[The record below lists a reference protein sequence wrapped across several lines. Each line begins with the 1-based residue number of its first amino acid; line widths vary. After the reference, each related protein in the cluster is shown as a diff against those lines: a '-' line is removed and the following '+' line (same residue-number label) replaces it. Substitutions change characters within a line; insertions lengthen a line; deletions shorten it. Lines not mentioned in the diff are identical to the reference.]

1 MAIEVISDDPK
12 APFGLDGNGVPITPY
27 GTKVNGEPRI
37 SNRGAKPGMRG
48 NGGKKAISAAASNTD
63 KKRKE
68 MLVGLADMLIV
79 TPLAG
84 ASLSPFLTKRLG
96 ERHTD
101 ALAGDAVIVSSFAP
115 HLADGLIVL
124 GQSKPGAL
132 AWLDTVE
139 EKAPYLML
147 MQVGLQ
153 MTKAFVGN
161 HMNPDARL
169 ANAGRT
175 LASMKAAEMAEE
187 IERQAAELGVPTGVD
202 HGSAQA
208 A

>member
-1 MAIEVISDDPK
+1 MAMDVISDDPK
-12 APFGLDGNGVPITPY
+12 APFGLDGAGVPIAPY
-27 GTKVNGEPRI
+27 GHKVNGDPRI
-37 SNRGAKPGMRG
+37 SNRGAKPGQRG
-48 NGGKKAISAAASNTD
+48 NGSKKAVAAAASETD
-63 KKRKE
+63 KKRKA
-68 MLVGLADMLIV
+68 MLESLADMLIV

-84 ASLSPFLTKRLG
+84 ASMSPFLAKRLG
-96 ERHTD
+96 ERQTN

-147 MQVGLQ
+147 AQVGVQ
-153 MTKAFVGN
+153 MTKAFISN
-161 HMNPDARL
+161 HLNPDERL

-175 LASMKAAEMAEE
+175 LVAMRAAQMAEE
-187 IERQAAELGVPTGVD
+187 IERQAEELGIPTGVEY
-202 HGSAQA
+202 GSAQVA
-208 A
+208 

>member
-12 APFGLDGNGVPITPY
+12 APFGLDGAGVPIKPY
-27 GTKVNGEPRI
+27 GTKVNGDPRI

-48 NGGKKAISAAASNTD
+48 NGGKKAISAASSNTD

-68 MLVGLADMLIV
+68 MLVGLADMLLV

-84 ASLSPFLTKRLG
+84 ASLSPFLNKRLG
-96 ERHTD
+96 ERHAN

-124 GQSKPGAL
+124 GASKPGAL

-161 HMNPDARL
+161 HMNPDERL

-187 IERQAAELGVPTGVD
+187 IERQAAELGVPTGVEY
-202 HGSAQA
+202 GSAEA

>member
-1 MAIEVISDDPK
+1 MPEIISDDPK
-12 APFGLDGNGVPITPY
+12 APFGLDGSGVPIAPY
-27 GTKVNGEPRI
+27 GHKVNGDPRI
-37 SNRGAKPGMRG
+37 SNRGAKPGQRG
-48 NGGKKAISAAASNTD
+48 NGSKKAIAAAASETD

-68 MLVGLADMLIV
+68 MLVSLADMLIV
-79 TPLAG
+79 APLAS
-84 ASLSPFLTKRLG
+84 ASLSPFLAKRIG
-96 ERHTD
+96 ERQTN

-147 MQVGLQ
+147 MQVGVQ

-161 HMNPDARL
+161 HINPDERL

-175 LASMKAAEMAEE
+175 LVAMKAAEMAEE
-187 IERQAAELGVPTGVD
+187 IERQAQELGVEVNYGN
-202 HGSAQA
+202 AQA